1 MTVVGKML
9 VTVHVAFS
17 EAAVIFVYLCCTEDH
32 FALRSSLVCMCVLF
46 DIVLFDMIN
55 LIDMP

>member
-46 DIVLFDMIN
+46 DMIH